1 MPNIKLKG
9 QTGEVLTFED
19 IERVYFDSADQ
30 DGEVVYYTHGTAV
43 TKSVE
48 PYFASGND
56 MNVPIPDGE
65 LVTQLTIEKPDELNE
80 DNIRNGK
87 TVAGVKGKFIGD
99 TEEVTVGTT
108 ESGDTY
114 ELDFSGGNVVVE
126 PTAPGKVISKATI
139 LKPGTLAA
147 ENIRKN
153 VEIGG
158 VVGECDVIDYIET
171 DIDPERSFTSVF
183 DETYGY
189 SYSITS
195 SSVTSF
201 ELIVGETYMVEW
213 DGEIFVCV
221 ALDGSSLVAGAV
233 FVGNAAP
240 FGLEGNNEPFAIA
253 DVGANL
259 MIACLTDTEPTT
271 HTARVYQRVRSDAE
285 KVIYALSMADGDQV
299 IVPSEEGKVLTQV
312 TVTKPETLVPENV
325 RSGIDVGGVV
335 GSFLGDTE
343 EATITLD
350 FTNGTQTVEPSAAGK
365 VLSKVNI
372 PMPDTLLP
380 ENIAEGID
388 IAGII
393 GTFAGGGGG
402 ETRIDYT
409 LNESGQVTAVKL
421 YGFTTIP
428 ERCFSQHSAL
438 TSIDFSECPD
448 LTTIGNY
455 AFYYCSALTS
465 ISIPDGVTSI
475 GNQAFIGCS
484 KLTQVSLPSSVTS
497 VGTHAFGYCS
507 ALTYAYLNNVVTIG
521 DSAFYNCSALTS
533 IDIPATTTKI
543 GKSTFKNCSKLKS
556 VTFRDEST
564 WYYTYDSS
572 YTGGSSMSVWSGSIN
587 ASNMTGSY
595 TDAYWYKL

>member
-19 IERVYFDSADQ
+19 VERVYFDSADQ

-80 DNIRNGK
+80 DNIRSGA

-126 PTAPGKVISKATI
+126 PTAPGKVISKATL

-171 DIDPERSFTSVF
+171 DILAEQTLTFSANDAFGGLYITATDAFTLIPG
-183 DETYGY
+183 E
-189 SYSITS
+189 SYT
-195 SSVTSF
+195 V
-201 ELIVGETYMVEW
+201 VW
-213 DGEIFVCV
+213 DGAEFDATAVYYE
-221 ALDGSSLVAGAV
+221 ALGGNGI
-233 FVGNAAP
+233 GNAAIL
-240 FGLEGNNEPFAIA
+240 GVGEDNGQPFAIG
-253 DVGANL
+253 DGANYGTVF
-259 MIACLTDTEPTT
+259 ASDTADT
-271 HTARVYQRVRSDAE
+271 HTVRIFQKVRSDAE
-285 KVIYALSMADGDQV
+285 KVTVALSMADGDQV

-343 EATITLD
+343 EATVELN

-365 VLSKVNI
+365 VLSAVNI
-372 PMPDTLLP
+372 LKPDTLLP

-402 ETRIDYT
+402 ENRIDYT
-409 LNESGQVTAVKL
+409 LNASGQITAAKL
-421 YGFTTIP
+421 YGFTKIP
-428 ERCFSQHSAL
+428 DYCFSGCSAL
-438 TSIDFSECPD
+438 ASVDFSECPN
-448 LTTIGNY
+448 LTAVGAYAFQSCGALTSLNLPSSVKTIGNNAY
-455 AFYYCSALTS
+455 YGCNKLSYLSLPSSLTQIGNWAFYYCTGLTGTIYLPAS
-465 ISIPDGVTSI
+465 LSKI
-475 GNQAFIGCS
+475 GQ
-484 KLTQVSLPSSVTS
+484 
-497 VGTHAFGYCS
+497 Y
-507 ALTYAYLNNVVTIG
+507 
-521 DSAFYNCSALTS
+521 AFYNCTGLTG
-533 IDIPATTTKI
+533 IVFNDDT
-543 GKSTFKNCSKLKS
+543 
-556 VTFRDEST
+556 T
-564 WYYTYDSS
+564 WYYTTDSS
-572 YTGGSSMSVWSGSIN
+572 YTGGSKITVPMKDVN
-587 ASNMTGSY
+587 ATRLTNNYASY
-595 TDAYWYKL
+595 YWYKV

>member
-19 IERVYFDSADQ
+19 VERVYFDSADQ

-80 DNIRNGK
+80 DNIRSGA

-158 VVGECDVIDYIET
+158 IVGECDVIDYIET

-213 DGEIFVCV
+213 DGEIFECV
-221 ALDGSSLVAGAV
+221 ALDGSSLMAGAV

-259 MIACLTDTEPTT
+259 MIACLTDTEPTA

-343 EATITLD
+343 EATVELN

-365 VLSKVNI
+365 VLSAVNI
-372 PMPDTLLP
+372 LKPDTLLP

-402 ETRIDYT
+402 ENRIDYT
-409 LNESGQVTAVKL
+409 LNESGQITAAKL
-421 YGFTTIP
+421 YGFTKIP
-428 ERCFSQHSAL
+428 DYCFSGCSAL
-438 TSIDFSECPD
+438 ASVDFSECPN
-448 LTTIGNY
+448 LTAVGAYAFQSCGALTSLNLPASVKTIGNNAY
-455 AFYYCSALTS
+455 YGCNKLSSLSLPSSLTQIGNWAFYYCTGLKGTIYLPASLS
-465 ISIPDGVTSI
+465 KI
-475 GNQAFIGCS
+475 GQ
-484 KLTQVSLPSSVTS
+484 
-497 VGTHAFGYCS
+497 Y
-507 ALTYAYLNNVVTIG
+507 
-521 DSAFYNCSALTS
+521 AFYNCTGLTG
-533 IDIPATTTKI
+533 IVFNDDT
-543 GKSTFKNCSKLKS
+543 
-556 VTFRDEST
+556 T
-564 WYYTYDSS
+564 WYYTTDSS
-572 YTGGSSMSVWSGSIN
+572 YTGGSKITVPMKDVN
-587 ASNMTGSY
+587 ATRLTNNYSSY
-595 TDAYWYKL
+595 YWYKV